1 MKRLASVLLFLGIA
15 VLVFGSVIL
24 YMEKAARQRAND
36 VASTRFIRVYTDM
49 PADFIQTV
57 GQAFARKEKI
67 NIVVVPLTT
76 SQILD
81 STLRSDNTGD
91 VVITSQEV
99 LQQLSE
105 KKELAPYSSP
115 ASDTV
120 MHQYRAENDTWT
132 GIWIDP
138 VVFAVNRDFYAENP
152 DYIYTWDNVV
162 TSPMTRLSVTDFVS
176 SSEAEDLLYSM
187 SERFGEDG
195 AIGRLAYA
203 GTHIEQYGKFLSTP
217 ARMAAMDKVDIGIS
231 SFNEVMRV
239 KNEHL
244 PIAVVYPDDGQPW
257 YLYGI
262 GIFSD
267 AAHKPDARRFVD
279 WLLTGKTL
287 DKAMNASDTYYLSTN
302 ELRRDKDERGHLLSL
317 WNLKKVFVKTGR
329 DSLKKRWVTQVRF
342 ARDTE

>member
-57 GQAFARKEKI
+57 GQAFAR

-81 STLRSDNTGD
+81 STLRSDNMGD

-203 GTHIEQYGKFLSTP
+203 GTHIVQYGKFLSTP
-217 ARMAAMDKVDIGIS
+217 ARMAAMDKADIGIS

>member
-1 MKRLASVLLFLGIA
+1 M
-15 VLVFGSVIL
+15 
-24 YMEKAARQRAND
+24 
-36 VASTRFIRVYTDM
+36 
-49 PADFIQTV
+49 
-57 GQAFARKEKI
+57 
-67 NIVVVPLTT
+67 
-76 SQILD
+76 
-81 STLRSDNTGD
+81 
-91 VVITSQEV
+91 
-99 LQQLSE
+99 
-105 KKELAPYSSP
+105 
-115 ASDTV
+115 
-120 MHQYRAENDTWT
+120 
-132 GIWIDP
+132 
-138 VVFAVNRDFYAENP
+138 NRDFYAENP

-203 GTHIEQYGKFLSTP
+203 GTHIVQYGKFLSTP
-217 ARMAAMDKVDIGIS
+217 ARMAAMDKADIGIS

>member
-24 YMEKAARQRAND
+24 YMEKAARQRADD

-195 AIGRLAYA
+195 AIGRLA
-203 GTHIEQYGKFLSTP
+203 GTLLTRKISLSHILPEWMLWHVPWKAQPICSMSLLTRKCCPTVMPRSMRAK
-217 ARMAAMDKVDIGIS
+217 ARS
-231 SFNEVMRV
+231 SKKGNSAWR
-239 KNEHL
+239 N
-244 PIAVVYPDDGQPW
+244 
-257 YLYGI
+257 
-262 GIFSD
+262 
-267 AAHKPDARRFVD
+267 
-279 WLLTGKTL
+279 WLLMPKPTESRSRPAANRNCMKHSL
-287 DKAMNASDTYYLSTN
+287 ISTHYKSIFHG
-302 ELRRDKDERGHLLSL
+302 LQALVACRP
-317 WNLKKVFVKTGR
+317 
-329 DSLKKRWVTQVRF
+329 
-342 ARDTE
+342 